1 MRRQGA
7 CRREPVDA
15 NLGALSVVTRVRL
28 SEDGREVLG
37 IGEEPDAVD
46 VVGSHE
52 VVPGARKSVHSL
64 SS

>member
-1 MRRQGA
+1 MLRWD
-7 CRREPVDA
+7 PVDA
-15 NLGALSVVTRVRL
+15 KPGFLSVFSRVRL
-28 SEDGREVLG
+28 SEDRWEVVG